1 MARATVVINNIE
13 YNIPELDFNALCD
26 LSDLGV
32 DVINMNSDMGNPLKL
47 TRGIV
52 AWITG
57 KDLKTA
63 GKLLEEHIANG
74 GEFDGI
80 YEVFTNAISE
90 SGFFKALQ
98 RRAVIPEDHK
108 KKTRKATTD
117 EKTA

>member
-1 MARATVVINNIE
+1 MATANIVINDIE
-13 YNIPELDFNALCD
+13 YTIPALDFNALCD

-57 KDLKTA
+57 KDLKGA

-108 KKTRKATTD
+108 RKTRKASN
-117 EKTA
+117 EKAE